1 MADWIDTLYEN
12 NWHEMPELDVEKIE
26 QDALQMA
33 TAHIR
38 DQRLRRLAHERKQGG
53 VMSEREFQSFGSL
66 YGPGSVSDIL
76 RSAAQF
82 HAGYMSTVQDIME
95 KLRTGTLSPE
105 HLEEMR
111 EAQRKEQRGRYP
123 GT

>member
-26 QDALQMA
+26 RSALQQGLA
-33 TAHIR
+33 TIR
-38 DQRLRRLAHERKQGG
+38 DQESGRWNDAML
-53 VMSEREFQSFGSL
+53 
-66 YGPGSVSDIL
+66 
-76 RSAAQF
+76 AAQQF
-82 HAGYMSTVQDIME
+82 YAGYLATVEDIMH

-105 HLEEMR
+105 HFEEMR

>member
-26 QDALQMA
+26 RDALQQGLA
-33 TAHIR
+33 TIR
-38 DQRLRRLAHERKQGG
+38 DQGRGRWNDAML
-53 VMSEREFQSFGSL
+53 
-66 YGPGSVSDIL
+66 
-76 RSAAQF
+76 AAQRF
-82 HAGYMSTVQDIME
+82 HAGYMATVEEIMG
-95 KLRTGTLSPE
+95 KLQAGTLTPE
-105 HLEEMR
+105 HLQEMR